1 MRTAR
6 SARGFS
12 QGHALFKEAFP
23 MVLKRGS
30 SGLEVK
36 ILQEQLNKIGVGC
49 DVDGI
54 YGPGTEK
61 AVKTFQTA
69 YAIDSDGIVG
79 EATRIKLQE
88 ALEQAGGGSAA

>member
-1 MRTAR
+1 
-6 SARGFS
+6 
-12 QGHALFKEAFP
+12 

-30 SGLEVK
+30 TGLEVK

-54 YGPGTEK
+54 FGPGTEK

-79 EATRIKLQE
+79 EHTRIKLKE
-88 ALEQAGGGSAA
+88 ALEQAGGGTAA